1 MEQLFEHRRAADNP
15 TTRAAAVHSQD
26 ELSQLQKG
34 SGFEQFVA
42 WSYTRVCSGYGYL
55 IRTRGGI
62 RARRGWIT
70 PAMLM
75 QHLGGKNDPQYLAI
89 RPPTTWSNWAS
100 LDIDQG
106 SPYHPGTKG
115 GLGLAPVLNA
125 LSEIGLNEGLEIQS
139 SCSGGLHLWFPL
151 CEPVGTWK
159 LAVAIEDACER
170 NQLQVENGV
179 LELRPNRKGFGTQ
192 YLAIRAPLSGEG
204 NGLIVEDFGIVEN
217 HTAFMLQWNEAQNA
231 NHIIKVEDKESC
243 TIPSSN
249 RRGQQKKKG
258 GLNQAVKVLETG
270 FTGKSQT
277 QRIKL
282 AAMQKARLIEELDTE
297 SALRERS
304 HQLIE
309 EAPGYQVHCRHKEA
323 IKNRTYISRS
333 EIKKALSMIPGGYH
347 GTWKEEANL
356 RKRESSKKQA
366 QIQIERIQQNQ
377 IVYKSITEAI
387 SDLRSHGG
395 PSRSWWYKQRNS
407 TYLTALMQNVKED
420 QADQSGGDP

>member
-1 MEQLFEHRRAADNP
+1 MEQLLEYRRAADSP
-15 TTRAAAVHSQD
+15 TTRAASVQSQD
-26 ELSQLQKG
+26 ELSQLQEG
-34 SGFEQFVA
+34 SGFERFVA
-42 WSYTRVCSGYGYL
+42 WYYARVCSGYGYL
-55 IRTRGGI
+55 IRTEGGI
-62 RARRGWIT
+62 RARRGWLT
-70 PAMLM
+70 PGMLM

-89 RPPTTWSNWAS
+89 RPPTKWSNWAS
-100 LDIDQG
+100 VDIDQG
-106 SPYHPGTKG
+106 SPYHPGTDG
-115 GLGLAPVLNA
+115 GAGLAPVLNA

-159 LAVAIEDACER
+159 LAVALEDTCER

-179 LELRPNRKGFGTQ
+179 LELRPNRKGYGTQ

-204 NGLIVEDFGIVEN
+204 NGLIVEGFGIVEN

-231 NHIIKVEDKESC
+231 NQIIKVEDKKSC
-243 TIPSSN
+243 TIASSN

-258 GLNQAVKVLETG
+258 GLNQAEKILETG

-309 EAPGYQVHCRHKEA
+309 EAPGYEEHCRHKKA
-323 IKNRTYISRS
+323 INNRTYISRS
-333 EIKKALSMIPGGYH
+333 EIKKALSLIPGSYQ
-347 GTWKEEANL
+347 GTWKEKANA
-356 RKRESSKKQA
+356 RKRDNSKKQA
-366 QIQIERIQQNQ
+366 QIQLERMLRNQ
-377 IVYKSITEAI
+377 SHYKSKAEAFLDI
-387 SDLRSHGG
+387 KKNGG
-395 PSRSWWYKQRNS
+395 PSRAWWYKSENAAYLSEIAERVRAGGNS
-407 TYLTALMQNVKED
+407 E
-420 QADQSGGDP
+420 